1 MMFYRHTLPYWSR
14 GNYKQVLKNWK
25 IAINSPT
32 YVISNYNFMANLMMV
47 GPTSYPKMIWSFLKY
62 ITKIMNYDFL
72 SPGDKK
78 EAKILR
84 FKEKV
89 SEIICQLEENAP
101 KNYIIP
107 FSYANDVD
115 IGVILNVYILIPS

>member
-72 SPGDKK
+72 SPGDRE
-78 EAKILR
+78 EAK
-84 FKEKV
+84 KYCV
-89 SEIICQLEENAP
+89 SKKKCQRSFVNW
-101 KNYIIP
+101 KKMRQKTTSSP
-107 FSYANDVD
+107 F
-115 IGVILNVYILIPS
+115 LTQMTLI